1 MVLAFASFLAC
12 LLVTALAWLAC
23 RSLPKQAEAKT
34 LERALPVRLA
44 PIHSAPAV
52 ELRSGSSQ
60 VLGPDR
66 LVVSQLP
73 FAGTQRSVAR

>member
-1 MVLAFASFLAC
+1 MVLAFASFPVC

-34 LERALPVRLA
+34 LERALLVRLA
-44 PIHSAPAV
+44 PTHSAPAV
-52 ELRSGSSQ
+52 ELRSDSSQ

-66 LVVSQLP
+66 LVVPQQP
-73 FAGTQRSVAR
+73 FAGTLRNVAQ

>member
-1 MVLAFASFLAC
+1 VALASFPAC

-23 RSLPKQAEAKT
+23 RSLPKRAEAKT
-34 LERALPVRLA
+34 LDRVLIVRLT

-66 LVVSQLP
+66 LVVSRLP